1 MAIGRALAGGGV
13 DVEVWP
19 DCVPALELA
28 LACRSQLLVAPM
40 GGALGLRYEGVEAV
54 MNMRGVPQ
62 EQRAELLQDLQVI
75 EMAMVDVMARR

>member
-1 MAIGRALAGGGV
+1 MAIGRALAGGEA

-28 LACRSQLLVAPM
+28 SACRSQLLVAPM
-40 GGALGLRYEGVEAV
+40 GGMLGLRYESVEAA

-75 EMAMVDVMARR
+75 EMAMVQAMGER

>member
-1 MAIGRALAGGGV
+1 MAIGRALAGGAS

-28 LACRSQLLVAPM
+28 LSCRSQLLVAPM
-40 GGALGLRYEGVEAV
+40 GGVLGLRYEGVEAA

-62 EQRAELLQDLQVI
+62 DQRAELLRDLQVI
-75 EMAMVDVMARR
+75 EMAMVEAIGER

>member
-1 MAIGRALAGGGV
+1 MEVGRWLAGAAS

-19 DCVPALELA
+19 DCLPALELA
-28 LACRSQLLVAPM
+28 RACRSQLLVAPM
-40 GGALGLRYEGVEAV
+40 GGMLGLRYEGVEAA

-75 EMAMVDVMARR
+75 EMAMVEAMGER